1 MTSESLVTQ
10 PRLDTSRLQ
19 RTRGLTLDPL
29 SSIVIAERVLRV
41 TTPVM
46 GLLPPA
52 LSIAPFA
59 SCYVV
64 SMFELHSSV
73 LGLGGITYT

>member
-1 MTSESLVTQ
+1 MASAAETK
-10 PRLDTSRLQ
+10 
-19 RTRGLTLDPL
+19 GLALGPL

-41 TTPVM
+41 TTPVS
-46 GLLPPA
+46 GLLQTA

-64 SMFELHSSV
+64 SAFVLPNSV
-73 LGLGGITYT
+73 LGVGGTIYA